1 MTSRAPAPAPT
12 PGFDSAQQRRLK
24 TGSDAT
30 PFGHVIIYNEL
41 ITFNAHVQRPVEH
54 GAQLNVTLTR
64 STEHNRHT
72 RPPTHTQPQCA
83 KTAATTTSENNNNNC
98 QCGQLSAS
106 CLSTQLGSAVCGWS
120 RSWSWSRHKCVVSR
134 CELKLSTH

>member
-1 MTSRAPAPAPT
+1 MTSHAPAPA

-24 TGSDAT
+24 TGRQADDAT

-64 STEHNRHT
+64 STT
-72 RPPTHTQPQCA
+72 DSPTPTHTHTQSA
-83 KTAATTTSENNNNNC
+83 KTAAATTTSENNNNNC

-106 CLSTQLGSAVCGWS
+106 CLSTQLG
-120 RSWSWSRHKCVVSR
+120 WSWS
-134 CELKLSTH
+134 